1 MIQPISAQVRNRE
14 TKVALR
20 KEQSRLI
27 IQDMRL
33 SIRDVTESRLIDRIL
48 TWFFDQPERF
58 RDEVLG
64 DMKRNPVTED
74 EE

>member
-64 DMKRNPVTED
+64 DMKRSPVTED